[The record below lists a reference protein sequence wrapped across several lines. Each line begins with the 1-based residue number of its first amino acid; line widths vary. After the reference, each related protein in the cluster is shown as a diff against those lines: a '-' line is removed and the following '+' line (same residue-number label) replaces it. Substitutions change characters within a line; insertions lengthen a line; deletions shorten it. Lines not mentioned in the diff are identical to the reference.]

1 MPKRTRW
8 LVTGVALGA
17 GGSLWAQ
24 RKAKTAAA
32 RYGPAGIVEATG
44 RRIAAA
50 LADGREAMR
59 EREAQLKGTSSDD
72 DRQDGLRHTP
82 GSSSGAGG
90 RRPGGDA
97 PAGPLSS
104 FRRRNI

>member
-32 RYGPAGIVEATG
+32 RYGPAGLAEATG
-44 RRIAAA
+44 RRVAAA

-59 EREAQLKGTSSDD
+59 EREAQLKGGSSDQ
-72 DRQDGLRHTP
+72 DRPALSKRP
-82 GSSSGAGG
+82 NPVPSGPGG
-90 RRPGGDA
+90 RKAARDAAPGPGA
-97 PAGPLSS
+97 S

>member
-8 LVTGVALGA
+8 LITGVALGA

-32 RYGPAGIVEATG
+32 HYGPAGLVEATG
-44 RRIAAA
+44 RRLVAA

-59 EREAQLKGTSSDD
+59 EREAQLKGTSPDD
-72 DRQDGLRHTP
+72 DRRAGLRSTP
-82 GSSSGAGG
+82 GGHSGPAGAQPSREG
-90 RRPGGDA
+90 V
-97 PAGPLSS
+97 AGPLSS
-104 FRRRNI
+104 FRRRNL

>member
-32 RYGPAGIVEATG
+32 RYGPVGLAEATG
-44 RRIAAA
+44 RRLVAAF
-50 LADGREAMR
+50 ADGREAMR
-59 EREAQLKGTSSDD
+59 EREAQLKGEPSDHD
-72 DRQDGLRHTP
+72 TP
-82 GSSSGAGG
+82 AASKRPAPGPL
-90 RRPGGDA
+90 RPGGRQ
-97 PAGPLSS
+97 AGREGAARGVAS

>member
-24 RKAKTAAA
+24 RKAKTAAS
-32 RYGPAGIVEATG
+32 RYGPAGLVGATG
-44 RRIAAA
+44 RRLATA

-59 EREAQLKGTSSDD
+59 EREAQLKGGSAGR
-72 DRQDGLRHTP
+72 DRP
-82 GSSSGAGG
+82 VVSN
-90 RRPGGDA
+90 RPGGVSSKPGGDGDEQ
-97 PAGPLSS
+97 AGAGRLAS
-104 FRRRNI
+104 FRRRNL